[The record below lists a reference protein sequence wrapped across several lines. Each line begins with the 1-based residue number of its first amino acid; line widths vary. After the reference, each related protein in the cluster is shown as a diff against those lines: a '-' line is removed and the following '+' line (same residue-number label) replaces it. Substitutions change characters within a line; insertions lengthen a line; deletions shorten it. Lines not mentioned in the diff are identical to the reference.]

1 MKFHKGTKS
10 ERCKVQGK
18 TFFTFHISLFSP
30 FPLLAALALLLAP
43 GCGYRLAG
51 TGSLLPSHVKT
62 VHIPYF
68 ENETPRFELEQRLT
82 EHVQREFT
90 VRAKMEIENSWS
102 DADAVLEGTITG
114 FTVIPVGFNDQ
125 TQANRYQVTIQ
136 MRVSLLDNKT
146 HKALWESPNFT
157 FRSEYESPE
166 NITDY
171 YNQEIDAIEE
181 IAANFAETLVATIT
195 QGF

>member
-1 MKFHKGTKS
+1 
-10 ERCKVQGK
+10 
-18 TFFTFHISLFSP
+18 
-30 FPLLAALALLLAP
+30 
-43 GCGYRLAG
+43 
-51 TGSLLPSHVKT
+51 VKT

-68 ENETPRFELEQRLT
+68 KNETPRFELEQRLT

-90 VRAKMEIENSWS
+90 VRAKMEIETSWS

-125 TQANRYQVTIQ
+125 TQANRYQVTIE

-146 HKALWESPNFT
+146 HKALWESPSFT

-166 NITDY
+166 SITDY

>member
-1 MKFHKGTKS
+1 M
-10 ERCKVQGK
+10 RR
-18 TFFTFHISLFSP
+18 LR
-30 FPLLAALALLLAP
+30 FPLAALAALALLLAP

-51 TGSLLPSHVKT
+51 TGSLLPPHVKT

-68 ENETPRFELEQRLT
+68 KNETPRFELEQRLT

-125 TQANRYQVTIQ
+125 TQANRYQVTIE

-146 HKALWESPNFT
+146 HKALWESPSFT